1 MSAKI
6 IDIKK
11 DNLENHLSDRLGYP
25 VIIDKFKVLELD
37 QTTLTSKLFSR
48 WIFVKMEVGDF
59 GTVETQLIKA
69 NDIYAEPEKIWEEN
83 DKNFKWDIKSLISYI
98 KDLGDI

>member
-11 DNLENHLSDRLGYP
+11 ENLENHLSDRLGYP

-37 QTTLTSKLFSR
+37 QTTLTSKWFTR

-59 GTVETQLIKA
+59 GHIETQLIKA
-69 NDIYAEPEKIWEEN
+69 NDIYAEPQQVWEEN
-83 DKNFKWDIKSLISYI
+83 DKNFKWDIKSLVSYI
-98 KDLGDI
+98 KEVDE